1 METELKKLP
10 KYGEGKEAQTSP
22 QYLERAIE
30 SARKEIEDLT
40 RKYVGISEI
49 FGQTDHGEFVELLD
63 KICSIM
69 ERHGFNRMDDGDVG
83 TGNGREEIVTIAFAP
98 GTVVIAHFNCEPV
111 EFDYGSDTRITLR
124 SVRMVNLN

>member
-10 KYGEGKEAQTSP
+10 KFGEGKEAQTSP

-30 SARKEIEDLT
+30 SARKEIEELT
-40 RKYVGISEI
+40 MKYVRISEI
-49 FGQTDHGEFVELLD
+49 FGQTEHGVFAELLD
-63 KICSIM
+63 RIYSIM
-69 ERHGFNRMDDGDVG
+69 ECHGFNRMDDGDIG
-83 TGNGREEIVTIAFAP
+83 TGNGLEEIVILAFAP

-111 EFDYGSDTRITLR
+111 EFDYGPDTRITLR